1 MHRHHGRLDDVAL
14 GKHVAQWPR
23 CGGLRRAFE
32 TVSTTLTEGGKADAV
47 DFFIGGDINIEL
59 KLGNAGEDLQDLDK
73 GSQLNRGTCTW
84 EPREESTASTC
95 RPC

>member
-1 MHRHHGRLDDVAL
+1 MLLLVNMPHSGRVEEDYSEAL
-14 GKHVAQWPR
+14 
-23 CGGLRRAFE
+23 E
-32 TVSTTLTEGGKADAV
+32 TVSTTLTEGGKAD
-47 DFFIGGDINIEL
+47 NIEL